1 MSTSTES
8 SNPAEALKTQASDAV
23 RAVSDT
29 INEQA
34 NAIIDKAADARYNA
48 QDYIETN
55 PWAAVLIAG
64 GIGFLVGVIIAR
76 R

>member
-1 MSTSTES
+1 MSTNTES
-8 SNPAEALKTQASDAV
+8 SNPADVLKSQATEAV

-29 INEQA
+29 INEHT

-48 QDYIETN
+48 QDYIENN
-55 PWAAVLIAG
+55 PWAAVLVAG
-64 GIGFLVGVIIAR
+64 GIGFLIGVIIAR

>member
-8 SNPAEALKTQASDAV
+8 SNPAEALKSQASDAV

-34 NAIIDKAADARYNA
+34 NAIIDKAAETRYNA

-64 GIGFLVGVIIAR
+64 GIGFLIGVIIAR